1 MGEDQFAQTALVKA
15 VQGAI
20 AVQPQQSGDLRVA
33 TPGGVFQV
41 RWDDNASASALGQLA
56 FFGEFL
62 EVSQL
67 FDRWV
72 ESCPLEYTSPNA
84 PEVRDVLGTWLLSI
98 LDGQRRYAHIN
109 GLRGDAVA
117 PQILAMT
124 RIISDESLRRAL
136 KALAPSIDK
145 NCTEDERIKRQ
156 AQLDTSTA
164 WMDTVLRES
173 TFAALGTD
181 WILDCDTT
189 VKLLY
194 GNQDGAEIGYNPT
207 KPGRPSHNIHTYWV
221 ANLRLVLD
229 AEVKGGKTQPAKY
242 SLPGLMRLLLALP
255 PEKRPQLVRGD
266 SAFGNEPVMAELEA
280 IGQAYLT
287 KLRQTA
293 GVKRL
298 IERNWSRQDWQDV
311 GQGSEAVEAQLKL
324 SGWSRARRV
333 VVVRSPV
340 KTNSKVSPGIKTL
353 TSAVEDVTNKK
364 AKRQKNLDFEN
375 TEPVKRWDYAVLVTN
390 ANYELTAISQLYRD
404 RADCE
409 NGFDELKN
417 QWGWGGYTTQDLE
430 RCNLC
435 ARAVALIYNWWS
447 WYVRLAHPAT
457 RLEAITSR
465 PLLLA
470 GVARLT
476 EHAGQSR
483 ILLTL
488 THAAGDL
495 IKSMVTNV
503 RKGLDTILAT
513 APQLTKRER
522 WAALVRYIV
531 ERILAA
537 KPKKSDQ
544 PTLIPSN
551 FSPPLIPATG

>member
-1 MGEDQFAQTALVKA
+1 
-15 VQGAI
+15 
-20 AVQPQQSGDLRVA
+20 
-33 TPGGVFQV
+33 
-41 RWDDNASASALGQLA
+41 LGQLA

-62 EVSQL
+62 EVPQL
-67 FDRWV
+67 FQRWV

-117 PQILAMT
+117 PQILGMT

-145 NCTEDERIKRQ
+145 NCSEDERLKRQ
-156 AQLDTSTA
+156 TQLDKSTA
-164 WMDTVLRES
+164 WMDAALRES
-173 TFAALGTD
+173 SFDALSTD

-189 VKLLY
+189 VKLLF
-194 GNQDGAEIGYNPT
+194 GHQNGAEIGYNPS

-229 AEVKGGKTQPAKY
+229 AEVKGGKTHPAKY
-242 SLPGLMRLLLALP
+242 SLPGLMRLLKALP
-255 PEKRPQLVRGD
+255 PEKRPKLVRGD
-266 SAFGNEPVMAELEA
+266 SAFGNDPVLTELES
-280 IGQAYLT
+280 IGQMYLT

-311 GQGSEAVEAQLKL
+311 GQGSQAVEAQLKL
-324 SGWSRARRV
+324 SGWSHARRV
-333 VVVRSPV
+333 VVARSAP
-340 KTNSKVSPGIKTL
+340 KTKPTTEQS
-353 TSAVEDVTNKK
+353 VTGKK
-364 AKRQKNLDFEN
+364 AKRQQNLHFDD
-375 TEPVKRWDYAVLVTN
+375 TDTDPVKRWDYAVLVTN
-390 ANYELTAISQLYRD
+390 SNYELKAIGQLYRD

-430 RCNLC
+430 RCNLS

-483 ILLTL
+483 LLLTL
-488 THAAGDL
+488 THAAGNL
-495 IKSMVTNV
+495 IKTMVANV

-513 APQLTKRER
+513 APQLSKRER
-522 WAALVRYIV
+522 WTALVRYIV
-531 ERILAA
+531 EKIIAT
-537 KPKKSDQ
+537 KPKNYVQ
-544 PTLIPSN
+544 PALMPSN
-551 FSPPLIPATG
+551 FSQPLIPATG

>member
-1 MGEDQFAQTALVKA
+1 MGEEKFEQTALVKA
-15 VQGAI
+15 VEGAI

-33 TPGGVFQV
+33 TPGGGFQV
-41 RWDDNASASALGQLA
+41 RWDENASASALGQLA

-62 EVSQL
+62 EVSGL
-67 FDRWV
+67 FQRWV

-136 KALAPSIDK
+136 KALAPSVSK
-145 NCTEDERIKRQ
+145 NCTEDEQLKRQ
-156 AQLDTSTA
+156 AQLDKSTA
-164 WMDTVLRES
+164 WMDAALRES
-173 TFAALGTD
+173 TYDALSTD

-242 SLPGLMRLLLALP
+242 SLPGLMRLLKALP

-266 SAFGNEPVMAELEA
+266 SAFGNDPVMTALEA
-280 IGQAYLT
+280 ICQMYLT

-324 SGWSRARRV
+324 AGWAHARRV
-333 VVVRSPV
+333 VVVRSP
-340 KTNSKVSPGIKTL
+340 L
-353 TSAVEDVTNKK
+353 K
-364 AKRQKNLDFEN
+364 AKPAAVQGLAGKKYKRQENFDFED
-375 TEPVKRWDYAVLVTN
+375 TDPLKRWDYAVLVTN
-390 ANYELTAISQLYRD
+390 SNYELKAIGQLYRD

-430 RCNLC
+430 RCNLS
-435 ARAVALIYNWWS
+435 ARAVALTYNWWS
-447 WYVRLAHPAT
+447 WYVRLAHPST

-476 EHAGQSR
+476 QHAGQSR
-483 ILLTL
+483 LLLTL

-513 APQLTKRER
+513 APQLTTRER
-522 WAALVRYIV
+522 WTSLVRYIV
-531 ERILAA
+531 EKIIDA
-537 KPKKSDQ
+537 KPKNYVQ
-544 PTLIPSN
+544 PTLMQSN
-551 FSPPLIPATG
+551 CSQPILPATG

>member
-1 MGEDQFAQTALVKA
+1 MGEEKFEQTALVKA

-20 AVQPQQSGDLRVA
+20 AVQAQQSGDLRVA

-41 RWDDNASASALGQLA
+41 RWDENASASALGQLA

-62 EVSQL
+62 EVAQL
-67 FDRWV
+67 FERWV
-72 ESCPLEYTSPNA
+72 KSCPLEYTSPNA
-84 PEVRDVLGTWLLSI
+84 PQVRDVLGTWLLSI

-117 PQILAMT
+117 PQILGMT

-136 KALAPSIDK
+136 KALAPSIGK
-145 NCTEDERIKRQ
+145 NCTEEERLKRQ
-156 AQLDTSTA
+156 TQLNKSTA
-164 WMDTVLRES
+164 WMDAALRES
-173 TFAALGTD
+173 TFEALSTD

-194 GNQDGAEIGYNPT
+194 GHQDGAEIGYNPT
-207 KPGRPSHNIHTYWV
+207 KPGRPSHNIHTYWI

-229 AEVKGGKTQPAKY
+229 AEVKGGKTHPAKY
-242 SLPGLMRLLLALP
+242 SLPGLMRLLKALP
-255 PEKRPQLVRGD
+255 SEKRPKLVRGD
-266 SAFGNEPVMAELEA
+266 IAFGNDPVMTQLES
-280 IGQAYLT
+280 IGQMYLS

-298 IERNWSRQDWQDV
+298 IESNWSRQDWQDV

-324 SGWSRARRV
+324 SGWSHARRV
-333 VVVRSPV
+333 VVVRSPAKEKPVTLEAV
-340 KTNSKVSPGIKTL
+340 KG
-353 TSAVEDVTNKK
+353 KK
-364 AKRQKNLDFEN
+364 AKHQQNLDLN
-375 TEPVKRWDYAVLVTN
+375 DTDPVKRWDYCVLVSN
-390 ANYELTAISQLYRD
+390 SNYELKAIGQLYRD

-430 RCNLC
+430 RCNLS

-483 ILLTL
+483 LLLTL
-488 THAAGDL
+488 THTAGDL
-495 IKSMVTNV
+495 IKSMVANV

-513 APQLTKRER
+513 APQLPKPER
-522 WAALVRYIV
+522 WKALVRYIV
-531 ERILAA
+531 EKIIST
-537 KPKKSDQ
+537 KPKNYAQ
-544 PTLIPSN
+544 PTLMPSN
-551 FSPPLIPATG
+551 LSQPLILATG

>member
-1 MGEDQFAQTALVKA
+1 MGEEKFAQTALVKA

-20 AVQPQQSGDLRVA
+20 AVQPQPSGDLRVV

-41 RWDDNASASALGQLA
+41 RWDENASASALGQLA

-62 EVSQL
+62 EVSGL
-67 FDRWV
+67 FQRWV

-136 KALAPSIDK
+136 KALAPSIGK
-145 NCTEDERIKRQ
+145 NCTEDERIKLQ
-156 AQLDTSTA
+156 AQLDKSIA
-164 WMDTVLRES
+164 WMDAALRES
-173 TFAALGTD
+173 TFDALSTD

-221 ANLRLVLD
+221 ANIRLVLD
-229 AEVKGGKTQPAKY
+229 AEVKGGKTHPAKY
-242 SLPGLMRLLLALP
+242 SLPGLMRLLKALP

-266 SAFGNEPVMAELEA
+266 SAFGNDPVMTELES
-280 IGQAYLT
+280 IGQMYLT

-311 GQGSEAVEAQLKL
+311 GQGSEAVQAQLKL
-324 SGWSRARRV
+324 SGWSHARRV
-333 VVVRSPV
+333 VVVRSPPKAKPTTV
-340 KTNSKVSPGIKTL
+340 ESL
-353 TSAVEDVTNKK
+353 TGKK
-364 AKRQKNLDFEN
+364 AKRQQNLDFN
-375 TEPVKRWDYAVLVTN
+375 DTDPVKRWDYAVLVTN
-390 ANYELTAISQLYRD
+390 SNYELKAIGQLYRD

-430 RCNLC
+430 RCNLS

-483 ILLTL
+483 LLLTL
-488 THAAGDL
+488 THTAGDL
-495 IKSMVTNV
+495 IKSMVANI

-522 WAALVRYIV
+522 WTALVRYIV
-531 ERILAA
+531 EKIIAT
-537 KPKKSDQ
+537 KPKTCAQ
-544 PTLIPSN
+544 PALMQSKL
-551 FSPPLIPATG
+551 SQPLIAATG

>member
-1 MGEDQFAQTALVKA
+1 MGEDEFEQTALVKT
-15 VQGAI
+15 VQSVI
-20 AVQPQQSGDLRVA
+20 AVQAQPSGDLRVN

-41 RWDDNASASALGQLA
+41 RWDENASASALGQLA
-56 FFGEFL
+56 FFCEFL
-62 EVSQL
+62 EVSGL
-67 FDRWV
+67 FQRWV
-72 ESCPLEYTSPNA
+72 ENCPLEYTSPNA

-117 PQILAMT
+117 PQILGMT

-136 KALAPSIDK
+136 KALAPSIGK
-145 NCTEDERIKRQ
+145 NCTEDERLKRQ
-156 AQLDTSTA
+156 TQLDKSTA
-164 WMDTVLRES
+164 WMDTALRES
-173 TFAALGTD
+173 TFDALGTD

-189 VKLLY
+189 VKLLF
-194 GNQDGAEIGYNPT
+194 GHQDGAAIGYNPT
-207 KPGRPSHNIHTYWV
+207 KPGRPSHNIHTYWI
-221 ANLRLVLD
+221 ANLRLVLE

-242 SLPGLMRLLLALP
+242 SLPGLMRLLKALP
-255 PEKRPQLVRGD
+255 PEKRPKLVRGD
-266 SAFGNEPVMAELEA
+266 SAFGNDPVLTEFESIAQM
-280 IGQAYLT
+280 YLT

-324 SGWSRARRV
+324 AGWPHARRV
-333 VVVRSPV
+333 VVVRSAPKV
-340 KTNSKVSPGIKTL
+340 KPTTL
-353 TSAVEDVTNKK
+353 DSAKGKK
-364 AKRQKNLDFEN
+364 AKRQKDLDFE
-375 TEPVKRWDYAVLVTN
+375 EADPIKRWDYAVLVTN
-390 ANYELTAISQLYRD
+390 SSYELKAIGQLYRD

-430 RCNLC
+430 RCNLS

-476 EHAGQSR
+476 QHAGQSR
-483 ILLTL
+483 LLLTL

-495 IKSMVTNV
+495 IKSMVANV
-503 RKGLDTILAT
+503 RKGLDAILAT
-513 APQLTKRER
+513 APQLSKRER
-522 WAALVRYIV
+522 WTALVHYIV
-531 ERILAA
+531 EKIIAT
-537 KPKKSDQ
+537 KPKNHVP
-544 PTLIPSN
+544 PTLM
-551 FSPPLIPATG
+551 SPTLSQPLIPAAG